1 MREKKIKTPVPR
13 PKLYLNP
20 FIRHFSTN

>member
-1 MREKKIKTPVPR
+1 MKTPVSR

-20 FIRHFSTN
+20 FIRHYSTN